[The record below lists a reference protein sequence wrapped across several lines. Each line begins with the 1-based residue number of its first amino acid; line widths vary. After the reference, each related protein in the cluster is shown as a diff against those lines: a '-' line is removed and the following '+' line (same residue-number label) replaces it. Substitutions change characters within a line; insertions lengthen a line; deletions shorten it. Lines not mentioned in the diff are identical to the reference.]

1 MTPLNQPCCKI
12 SPFVNTLRTRYPSV
26 NFLKVTD
33 SVTWFIRYIVL
44 NFADINTP
52 FWSSLQVDVNESPAV
67 ARAENVR
74 TIPTFKIYKNG
85 VRVKEMICPSQQ
97 LLEYSVRHYGI

>member
-1 MTPLNQPCCKI
+1 M
-12 SPFVNTLRTRYPSV
+12 
-26 NFLKVTD
+26 
-33 SVTWFIRYIVL
+33 VL
-44 NFADINTP
+44 NFADTDIL
-52 FWSSLQVDVNESPAV
+52 FWSSHQVDVNESPSV

-85 VRVKEMICPSQQ
+85 IRVKELICPSQR

>member
-1 MTPLNQPCCKI
+1 L
-12 SPFVNTLRTRYPSV
+12 
-26 NFLKVTD
+26 
-33 SVTWFIRYIVL
+33 
-44 NFADINTP
+44 
-52 FWSSLQVDVNESPAV
+52 SSLQVDVNESPAV

-85 VRVKEMICPSQQ
+85 MKVKEMICPSQQ

>member
-1 MTPLNQPCCKI
+1 M
-12 SPFVNTLRTRYPSV
+12 PFC
-26 NFLKVTD
+26 
-33 SVTWFIRYIVL
+33 
-44 NFADINTP
+44 
-52 FWSSLQVDVNESPAV
+52 SSLQVDVNDSPAV

-85 VRVKEMICPSQQ
+85 MKVKEMICPSQQ